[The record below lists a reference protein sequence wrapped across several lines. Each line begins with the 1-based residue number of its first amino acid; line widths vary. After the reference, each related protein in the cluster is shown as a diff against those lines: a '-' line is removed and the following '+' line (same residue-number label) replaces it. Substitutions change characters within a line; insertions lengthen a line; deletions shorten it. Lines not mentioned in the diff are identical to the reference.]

1 MTLGKEDIGDAEDVK
16 DFFVDP
22 NLISIAKSSGTAAVD
37 KKVPPQNKRL
47 LHQVMDKL
55 GATLTSTRQ
64 ATNGIYLND
73 FLTRMHIRIHI
84 YSCLLH
90 CKYIQCNFYSF

>member
-22 NLISIAKSSGTAAVD
+22 NLISIAKSSGTAVD
-37 KKVPPQNKRL
+37 KQVPPQNKRL

-64 ATNGIYLND
+64 ATNGI
-73 FLTRMHIRIHI
+73 
-84 YSCLLH
+84 
-90 CKYIQCNFYSF
+90 

>member
-22 NLISIAKSSGTAAVD
+22 NLISIAKSSGTAVD

-47 LHQVMDKL
+47 LFHQVMDKL

-64 ATNGIYLND
+64 ATNGI
-73 FLTRMHIRIHI
+73 
-84 YSCLLH
+84 
-90 CKYIQCNFYSF
+90 